1 MMMMHGDG
9 MERGMYGRR
18 EDIEMGQCNHLL
30 VFKVS
35 ASFIELPQ
43 NHTQYG
49 DNSIILPFFFSF
61 FFFFYHYF
69 LSFLPHFPPNK
80 KINNNNNNKQF

>member
-49 DNSIILPFFFSF
+49 DNSIILPFFFLFFSF
-61 FFFFYHYF
+61 FFFSFFIILFIFYPI
-69 LSFLPHFPPNK
+69 SLPIK
-80 KINNNNNNKQF
+80 K